1 MPFRAFHCHSVRSP
15 KETVNCHFERSPK
28 ETINCHSERSPEETM
43 NCHSERSEESAD
55 PALSCLWLFPVQFVQ
70 LKFKTE
76 LWHSI
81 LHECCPFVGNVFYL
95 CGCRVTGRHTDESV
109 FILSFQENVVVFNI
123 RRTTDGTHHSCRL
136 CGKGILYPLFP
147 HIYPS
152 VEYWTSFIPDTGST
166 TTFLKIDEI
175 GSTLSFCAISSIG
188 AGLGYNNL
196 LWMML

>member
-1 MPFRAFHCHSVRSP
+1 MKIKCEIR
-15 KETVNCHFERSPK
+15 
-28 ETINCHSERSPEETM
+28 
-43 NCHSERSEESAD
+43 
-55 PALSCLWLFPVQFVQ
+55 
-70 LKFKTE
+70 
-76 LWHSI
+76 HSI
-81 LHECCPFVGNVFYL
+81 LHE
-95 CGCRVTGRHTDESV
+95 
-109 FILSFQENVVVFNI
+109 
-123 RRTTDGTHHSCRL
+123 CRL

-175 GSTLSFCAISSIG
+175 GSTLSFCAISSTG

>member
-1 MPFRAFHCHSVRSP
+1 MFSSAYFHPGIRAAFSAGCRFSLPFRAFHCHSGRSP
-15 KETVNCHFERSPK
+15 KETVDCHSERSPK
-28 ETINCHSERSPEETM
+28 ETMNCHSERSPEETM

-55 PALSCLWLFPVQFVQ
+55 PAFSCLWLFPVQFVQ

-95 CGCRVTGRHTDESV
+95 CGCRVTGRHIDESV
-109 FILSFQENVVVFNI
+109 FILSLTEMWQFQYA
-123 RRTTDGTHHSCRL
+123 RTTDDTHHSCRL

-152 VEYWTSFIPDTGST
+152 VEYWTSFIRVRLAT
-166 TTFLKIDEI
+166 T
-175 GSTLSFCAISSIG
+175 SVR
-188 AGLGYNNL
+188 
-196 LWMML
+196 

>member
-1 MPFRAFHCHSVRSP
+1 MPFRAFHCHS
-15 KETVNCHFERSPK
+15 ERSPK
-28 ETINCHSERSPEETM
+28 ETINCHSERSPKETMNCHSERSPEETM
-43 NCHSERSEESAD
+43 NCHSERSEESAY
-55 PALSCLWLFPVQFVQ
+55 PALSSLWLFPVQFVQ
-70 LKFKTE
+70 LKFKNE

-95 CGCRVTGRHTDESV
+95 CGCRVTGRHIDESV

-123 RRTTDGTHHSCRL
+123 RRTTDDTHHSCRL

-175 GSTLSFCAISSIG
+175 GSTLSFCAISSTG

>member
-1 MPFRAFHCHSVRSP
+1 MPVFIVVLDFCHSSHFCHSGRSP
-15 KETVNCHFERSPK
+15 KETVD
-28 ETINCHSERSPEETM
+28 CHSERSPEETM

-95 CGCRVTGRHTDESV
+95 CGCRATGRHIDESV

-136 CGKGILYPLFP
+136 CG
-147 HIYPS
+147 
-152 VEYWTSFIPDTGST
+152 
-166 TTFLKIDEI
+166 
-175 GSTLSFCAISSIG
+175 
-188 AGLGYNNL
+188 
-196 LWMML
+196 

>member
-1 MPFRAFHCHSVRSP
+1 MYRSLQIVFIGIFSPRHPRGFFRRMPIFIVVLDFCHSSHFCHSGRSP
-15 KETVNCHFERSPK
+15 KETVD
-28 ETINCHSERSPEETM
+28 CHSERSPKETM

-81 LHECCPFVGNVFYL
+81 LHEC
-95 CGCRVTGRHTDESV
+95 
-109 FILSFQENVVVFNI
+109 
-123 RRTTDGTHHSCRL
+123 RL

-152 VEYWTSFIPDTGST
+152 VEYWTSFIRVRLAT
-166 TTFLKIDEI
+166 TSLGINEI
-175 GSTLSFCAISSIG
+175 GSTLEPDNILYFSDYQIIHSI
-188 AGLGYNNL
+188 LIVI
-196 LWMML
+196 

>member
-1 MPFRAFHCHSVRSP
+1 MKIKCEIR
-15 KETVNCHFERSPK
+15 
-28 ETINCHSERSPEETM
+28 
-43 NCHSERSEESAD
+43 
-55 PALSCLWLFPVQFVQ
+55 
-70 LKFKTE
+70 
-76 LWHSI
+76 HSI
-81 LHECCPFVGNVFYL
+81 LHECCSFVGNVFYL
-95 CGCRVTGRHTDESV
+95 CGCRVTGRHIDESV

-175 GSTLSFCAISSIG
+175 GSTHEPDNILYLSDYQIIHSIPIVI
-188 AGLGYNNL
+188 
-196 LWMML
+196 

>member
-1 MPFRAFHCHSVRSP
+1 MFSAAYFHPGIRAAFSAGCRFSLPFRAFHCHSVRSP
-15 KETVNCHFERSPK
+15 KEAV
-28 ETINCHSERSPEETM
+28 NCHSERSPKETM

-109 FILSFQENVVVFNI
+109 FTVLLRKCGSFQG
-123 RRTTDGTHHSCRL
+123 RKDDGQHSFLFGL
-136 CGKGILYPLFP
+136 CG
-147 HIYPS
+147 
-152 VEYWTSFIPDTGST
+152 
-166 TTFLKIDEI
+166 
-175 GSTLSFCAISSIG
+175 
-188 AGLGYNNL
+188 
-196 LWMML
+196 